1 MRHLLSLRSRA
12 ALFVLL
18 AGVVFALLALV
29 IPKQV
34 LLPVM
39 NAACIGIVG
48 TVTVIFSPLI
58 VRAFKD
64 KEFDRVSQLMIGMLL
79 MWLSLLGSRF
89 TSLYINI
96 TGDVSVAQSP
106 VVAFLAYMA
115 VLGGALHITAPSFV
129 PNSKESIRRNFIL
142 GATVGVAL
150 TVLTLIAQWKYNL
163 NH

>member
-29 IPKQV
+29 VPKHI

-39 NAACIGIVG
+39 SAACVGIVG

-58 VRAFKD
+58 IRALKD

-89 TSLYINI
+89 TSLYIDI
-96 TGDVSVAQSP
+96 TGDVSVSQSP

-115 VLGGALHITAPSFV
+115 VIGGALHITAPGFV
-129 PNSKESIRRNFIL
+129 PNSKKSIKRNFAL
-142 GATVGVAL
+142 GALVGVVL
-150 TVLTLIAQWKYNL
+150 TVCTWVAQWKYEL
-163 NH
+163 HH